1 MTNEE
6 NRLSWN
12 RLSEYYQS
20 NTYISLDDI
29 HYSPYSFG
37 EKELRIIGN
46 VKGLDCLELGCGGG
60 QISIVLAKWGARKV
74 IGLDISENQLDFAQ
88 SFAKKENVDV
98 TFIRQDMED
107 LSRFE
112 KYSFD
117 LVVSVHA
124 ISYVENINNVISEA
138 FRVLRFQ
145 GRFVFCVL
153 HPLQCV
159 LWEAL
164 EETNL
169 SKIRPYFST
178 SRDTW
183 DWLDD
188 KKEIIATFNQTYHRF
203 EEWINGLIKVGFI
216 IEKVIEP
223 KGYSRMEI
231 QKMDIDEIPYYD
243 KFAINEKFIE
253 VSQIIPFSLIISA
266 KKKGIN
272 KRITND

>member
-20 NTYISLDDI
+20 NTHISLDDI

-37 EKELRIIGN
+37 ELKLRIIGD

-88 SFAKKENVDV
+88 SLAKKSNVDI

-112 KYSFD
+112 KCSFD
-117 LVVSVHA
+117 LVISVHA
-124 ISYVENINNVISEA
+124 ISYVENFKNVISEA
-138 FRVLRFQ
+138 FRVLRPQ
-145 GRFVFCVL
+145 GRFVLCVL
-153 HPLQCV
+153 HPFQYV

-164 EETNL
+164 EETNFG
-169 SKIRPYFST
+169 KIRPYFST

-188 KKEIIATFNQTYHRF
+188 KKEIIATFTQTYRRF

-216 IEKVIEP
+216 IQKVIEP

-231 QKMDIDEIPYYD
+231 QELDIDEIPYYD
-243 KFAINEKFIE
+243 KNIINEKFIQ
-253 VSQIIPFSLIISA
+253 VNQIIPFSLIISA
-266 KKKGIN
+266 KKE
-272 KRITND
+272 